1 VETPAH
7 QRLKQLAVAFLREHG
22 CLAVAGEVRCP
33 ISRFRVDVAGYADTI
48 GPERPFLGEDSP
60 MSPPNGD
67 APDRGRRG
75 RLGRRGPKGRR
86 GRRPPRTILIECKQS
101 RADFLR
107 DRRDAGQLLALRA
120 DLDRFRRSL
129 EENRISVEEPH
140 LRRAGSALFTELE
153 EWDFAA
159 SRLPAYREVL
169 RRLRRIDQMLHGE
182 TKFCMAAR
190 YGLADRLYIAAPRG
204 LIQRRELP
212 PGWGLLECPRSAL
225 RADDPNADLFGRSLL
240 EVIVGA
246 PIHTPREEYRQRLLR
261 NIAVAASSAAS
272 SALGVLA

>member
-1 VETPAH
+1 METPAH

-22 CLAVAGEVRCP
+22 CLAVAREVRCP
-33 ISRFRVDVAGYADTI
+33 ISRYRVDVAGYADTI

-60 MSPPNGD
+60 MGSANGD
-67 APDRGRRG
+67 PRSRGSRGR
-75 RLGRRGPKGRR
+75 KGSR

-107 DRRDAGQLLALRA
+107 DRRDSNRLLALRA

-129 EENRISVEEPH
+129 EEKRVKVEEPH
-140 LRRAGSALFTELE
+140 LRRGGSALFAELE

-169 RRLRRIDQMLHGE
+169 RRLRRVDQMLHGE
-182 TKFCMAAR
+182 TKFCLAAR
-190 YGLADRLYIAAPRG
+190 YALADRLYIAAPRG

-212 PGWGLLECPRSAL
+212 PGWGLLECPQSAL
-225 RADDPNADLFGRSLL
+225 RADDPNADLFGQSLL
-240 EVIVGA
+240 EVTAQA
-246 PIHTPREEYRQRLLR
+246 PLHTPREEHRQRLLR
-261 NIAVAASSAAS
+261 NIAVSASWAASN
-272 SALGVLA
+272 ALGVLA